1 MRYISLIFLLLT
13 SLFFFAN
20 DGFVEPGD
28 EQENDTINQKKEG
41 KKEGYWIIYAHMR
54 NLSDYKPSSVIEKGS
69 YIKSRKY
76 GLWKKYFPNGN
87 IMNEIVFKNGR
98 ASGNFKTYFPNGNLE
113 EEGFWKGRVYVGGL
127 KRYHENGTLAQEK
140 TFDSSGKTNGT
151 VKYFYENGQEEL
163 VFTTVNGVENGEA
176 IRYYPNGDIKEKL
189 TFDESGNLLNREEK
203 QRIHPAIED
212 SRVVDTDEGIKAE
225 GVENLNGT
233 KIIDGYHKTYNDD
246 KDILMDGEFKD
257 GKLIDGKHY
266 IYDEYGLLEKIE
278 VYKKGKYVGNG
289 VL

>member
-1 MRYISLIFLLLT
+1 MKYLLLFFILSFST
-13 SLFFFAN
+13 LFFAN
-20 DGFVEPGD
+20 NEFGEPDDQG
-28 EQENDTINQKKEG
+28 NDTINQKIEG

-54 NLSDYKPSSVIEKGS
+54 NLSDYKPSSIIEKGS
-69 YIKSRKY
+69 YKRSRKY

-87 IMNEIVFKNGR
+87 VMNEIVFKNGR
-98 ASGNFKTYFPNGNLE
+98 ASGNFKTYFANGNLE
-113 EEGFWKGRVYVGGL
+113 EEGFWKSRVYTGGF

-140 TFDSSGKTNGT
+140 TFNSDGKTNGT

-176 IRYYPNGDIKEKL
+176 TRYYPNGDVKEVLSFDSNGNMQKREVKKRVNPALKEKR
-189 TFDESGNLLNREEK
+189 DEASSGV
-203 QRIHPAIED
+203 IA
-212 SRVVDTDEGIKAE
+212 EGI
-225 GVENLNGT
+225 ENIKGS

-246 KDILMDGEFKD
+246 KDILMDGEFKG